1 MLKLIKA
8 AALALMLPVVANA
21 AQFEEGVH
29 YEVVAERGT
38 KKPEVT
44 EYFSFFCPACNAF
57 EPLIAQVKPKLNE
70 GVKFK
75 KSHVDFTG
83 PRDPEVQKIMAQ
95 GLALAEVLPQ
105 KDKIIAAIFT
115 HIHAKRNKIN
125 ELADMKDI
133 FVAQGV
139 DATKF
144 DKMYKSFA
152 VRTKTSKM
160 ARMQQKWSEKRALT
174 GVPTF
179 IVNGKYKLRLRESKT
194 TTPEQISALINYLAA
209 K

>member
-44 EYFSFFCPACNAF
+44 EYFSFFCPACNAY
-57 EPLIAQVKPKLNE
+57 EPLLDQVKPKLNE

-75 KSHVDFTG
+75 KSHVDFVG
-83 PRDPEVQKIMAQ
+83 SRDPEVQQIMAQ
-95 GLALAEVLPQ
+95 SLALAEVLPQ
-105 KDKIIAAIFT
+105 KDKLVSAIFT

-139 DATKF
+139 EAEKF
-144 DKMYKSFA
+144 DKMYNSFA
-152 VRTKTSKM
+152 VRTNTSKM

>member
-57 EPLIAQVKPKLNE
+57 EPLLDKVKPQLNE

-75 KSHVDFTG
+75 KSHVDFVG
-83 PRDPEVQKIMAQ
+83 SRDPKVQQVMAQ
-95 GLALAEVLPQ
+95 SLALAEVLPQ

-139 DATKF
+139 DGKKF

-152 VRTKTSKM
+152 VRTNTSKM

-179 IVNGKYKLRLRESKT
+179 IVNGKYKLRLRESKM

>member
-57 EPLIAQVKPKLNE
+57 EPLIDQVKPKLNE

-75 KSHVDFTG
+75 KSHVDFVG
-83 PRDPEVQKIMAQ
+83 SRDPEVQQIMAQ
-95 GLALAEVLPQ
+95 SLALAEVLPQ
-105 KDKIIAAIFT
+105 KDKLVSAIFT

-139 DATKF
+139 EANKF
-144 DKMYKSFA
+144 DKMYNSFA
-152 VRTKTSKM
+152 VRTNTSKM
-160 ARMQQKWSEKRALT
+160 ARMQEKWQQKRALT